1 MTKSIRETLPQSP
14 LDTTPLLERIHAG
27 MAVVDSAGAKPGSIA
42 NVQMGDPQAAGTRG
56 NELPR
61 PSFLGQLGMAVFGDE
76 REPNVRE
83 PLRAKLLREGFV
95 KIEGSIGGK
104 SRYAPSSRL
113 IGVSDDIVTL
123 DARAEDLATE
133 D

>member
-1 MTKSIRETLPQSP
+1 MTKSIRDTLPQSP
-14 LDTTPLLERIHAG
+14 LDKTQLLERMHAG
-27 MAVVDSAGAKPGSIA
+27 MAVVDSTGSEIGSVA
-42 NVQMGDPQAAGTRG
+42 YVGMGDPQAAGTRG

-95 KIEGSIGGK
+95 KIEGSIG
-104 SRYAPSSRL
+104 SETRYVPSSRL
-113 IGVSDDIVTL
+113 AGVSDTTVTL
-123 DARAEDLATE
+123 DARAEDLTTE